1 MRPTPRGAATLGAG
15 AAALAVGYGV
25 GWSEALVIGSAG
37 VLLGV
42 IGLLVVR
49 LGRPRLDVVRGFSPP
64 VAATGSVVR
73 VSLAVRNLSARPSL
87 PGQWNDSLPWWE
99 PAEPQPLPGLA
110 SAMGPLDPTEP
121 ASPGSGRA
129 RSAVFRY
136 ELRPTVRG
144 VYPVGPLAIEHTD
157 AFGMAR
163 SVSAQG
169 ETDELTVVP
178 AAVPL
183 PGGSLSTADAEGT
196 ALLVQRR
203 VLGNDDDLTTREYRR
218 GDALRRVHW
227 RASARHGELMVRQEE
242 QRSFPEVRVLLDTRR
257 DGYPDVDD
265 HPGFRDLTTVESD
278 AFEWAIVMFASLAVH
293 LLEQGF
299 HVAVEESAAAQ
310 VTPLAER
317 WEGGAREEGFLASL
331 AAIHLVDV
339 PRGAAPSAAS
349 VDASGPVFAVLG
361 GPGAATVDW
370 VRRRR
375 RPGEVAVAFLA
386 GWGGDEAT
394 RALTEAGWLCVPVE
408 VGVDPVEAWAA
419 AHERLGARRDGR

>member
-1 MRPTPRGAATLGAG
+1 M
-15 AAALAVGYGV
+15 VIGYSI
-25 GWSEALVIGSAG
+25 GWTEALVIGSAG
-37 VLLGV
+37 ILLAV

-49 LGRPRLDVVRGFSPP
+49 IGRPRLDVVRTFSPA
-64 VAATGSVVR
+64 VAATGSTVR

-87 PGQWNDSLPWWE
+87 PGLWNDALPWWE
-99 PAEPQPLPGLA
+99 PAEPQSLPGLA
-110 SAMGPLDPTEP
+110 SAMGPLDA
-121 ASPGSGRA
+121 ASPDSARAGRA

-144 VYPVGPLAIEHTD
+144 VYAVGPLAIEHSD
-157 AFGMAR
+157 PFGMAR

-169 ETDELTVVP
+169 GTDDLTVVP
-178 AAVPL
+178 EVVPL
-183 PGGSLSTADAEGT
+183 PGGALSTADAEGS

-257 DGYPDVDD
+257 DGYPDADD

-278 AFEWAIVMFASLAVH
+278 AFEWAIVMFASLSVH

-299 HVAVEESAAAQ
+299 QVTIDESAAAQ

-339 PRGAAPSAAS
+339 PTRATPPAPS
-349 VDASGPVFAVLG
+349 VDGGGPVFAVLG
-361 GPGAATVDW
+361 SPAGPTVDW

-375 RPGEVAVAFLA
+375 HPGDAAVAFLA
-386 GWGGDEAT
+386 GWGGEEAT
-394 RALTEAGWLCVPVE
+394 RELTEAGWLCVPVE
-408 VGVDPVEAWAA
+408 VGVDPVDAWAA
-419 AHERLGARRDGR
+419 AHTGWGERHASR